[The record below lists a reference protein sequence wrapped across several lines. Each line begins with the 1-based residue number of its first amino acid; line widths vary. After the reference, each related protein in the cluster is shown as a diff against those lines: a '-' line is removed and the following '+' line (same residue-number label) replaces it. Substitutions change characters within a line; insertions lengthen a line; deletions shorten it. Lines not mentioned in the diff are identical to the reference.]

1 MSTQEPL
8 RLSHGFELAHFSLPN
23 PGRLI
28 PDKAGQALRLF
39 RSIILILLGT
49 VDRLGHQ
56 LPMSDPIAA

>member
-1 MSTQEPL
+1 MSTQESL
-8 RLSHGFELAHFSLPN
+8 SLSHGFELAHSSLPN
-23 PGRLI
+23 PGRLM
-28 PDKAGQALRLF
+28 RLF